1 MKKIML
7 AMLIALAA
15 VGIVSAQGFGWG
27 NGQTVSVQGTLGLQ
41 NGVIALTSGD
51 TVYYVP
57 HLSRYVG
64 FIDGLKEGAP
74 VKIDGY
80 TFTNQVAAF
89 LEPAKLT
96 VGGKDYDLSHPQ
108 NGNGYAMGRRG
119 AGHRGA
125 YGGGGGCGGAGMGHH
140 GMGRW

>member
-7 AMLIALAA
+7 AMVIALAA

-64 FIDGLKEGAP
+64 FIDGLKEGAQMKVDGYQMGRGYIMP
-74 VKIDGY
+74 VKI
-80 TFTNQVAAF
+80 
-89 LEPAKLT
+89 T
-96 VGGKDYDLSHPQ
+96 VNGKDYDFST
-108 NGNGYAMGRRG
+108 GYGMT
-119 AGHRGA
+119 
-125 YGGGGGCGGAGMGHH
+125 GGYCGGGMGHH
-140 GMGRW
+140 GRGRGWGHW